1 MAEDYDEMH
10 ARLEAANAYDADADE
25 GEDEEMLDE
34 QEQQGAPM
42 PKKKKGKKDGR
53 KGRASKARSR
63 AIKAAK
69 LKAFRAGVAAAA
81 KFPRSHPLRMQS
93 EEEMAAADAADAD
106 AVEAAAAAG
115 AEAAGASEGVL
126 NAPTHEQKDQLVGQL
141 VSALHQFAGR
151 GANGPAEGY
160 RTHYDKT
167 KVIGRPSY
175 FDGTGQFHEWK
186 NEVQMYLQVMRFPPQ
201 EEADVVQSCLRGT
214 ALAWWIQKLQK
225 MAAEGVNPPRTYL
238 EFLPYL
244 NERFE
249 HRNPELAARDRLMA
263 LRQNNL
269 TLHQYLREFEGC
281 YAYIP
286 RWDEADKIHR
296 FMYGLKPYYRT
307 RFCVDP
313 ATHQWWTSFDALV
326 AYISAYLSDD
336 VSGRAE
342 DVTKQVAQVYG
353 NTAPHQQAKNGQ
365 MSKGRP
371 RGFPR
376 KLAQLMG
383 RLKGNDRALLQ
394 QIMGGR
400 VNKRKPGS
408 GDKTV
413 SYRNANGESVVRSKA
428 VRTHCHQAKP
438 GLCLGCY
445 QPGHMVAECT
455 NPVARGNPEG
465 FRAPGSRE

>member
-1 MAEDYDEMH
+1 MADDHDAMNIDAGEGQQLP
-10 ARLEAANAYDADADE
+10 AQPTQQQEAP
-25 GEDEEMLDE
+25 
-34 QEQQGAPM
+34 GAKKTASKR
-42 PKKKKGKKDGR
+42 KKKTRAQTGAKGT
-53 KGRASKARSR
+53 SKARTG
-63 AIKAAK
+63 ALAQKK
-69 LKAFRAGVAAAA
+69 LKVAGAAAA
-81 KFPRSHPLRMQS
+81 AANFPRSHPIRVQTT
-93 EEEMAAADAADAD
+93 EEMEAEAAAAAAQ
-106 AVEAAAAAG
+106 AAAAAAG
-115 AEAAGASEGVL
+115 AEAAGAEGGRTM
-126 NAPTHEQKDQLVGQL
+126 PTQDQTTQLVGEL
-141 VSALHQFAGR
+141 VNMFRTAAGR
-151 GANGPAEGY
+151 GANGQAEGS

-214 ALAWWIQKLQK
+214 ALAWWIQKLKK

-263 LRQNNL
+263 LRQNNM

-286 RWDEADKIHR
+286 KWEEADKIHR
-296 FMYGLKPYYRT
+296 FMYGLKPYFRT

-336 VSGRAE
+336 VTGRADE
-342 DVTKQVAQVYG
+342 AERRVGQVFG
-353 NTAPHQQAKNGQ
+353 DSAPNLQTKNGQ
-365 MSKGRP
+365 QKFKGKP
-371 RGFPR
+371 KGFPR
-376 KLAQLMG
+376 KLAQLLG
-383 RLKGNDRALLQ
+383 RLKGDDRAVLQ
-394 QIMGGR
+394 QIMSGR
-400 VNKRKPGS
+400 VQKRTKPGS
-408 GDKTV
+408 GDRTV
-413 SYRNANGESVVRSKA
+413 SYRNANGESVVRTKA
-428 VRTHCHQAKP
+428 VRTFCHQANP

-445 QPGHMVAECT
+445 QTGHMVADCR

-465 FRAPGSRE
+465 FRASGSRE

>member
-1 MAEDYDEMH
+1 MADEHDAM
-10 ARLEAANAYDADADE
+10 NADVNE
-25 GEDEEMLDE
+25 GEDEQMLD
-34 QEQQGAPM
+34 QQAQQGAPL
-42 PKKKKGKKDGR
+42 PKKKKRMGKKGGLQD
-53 KGRASKARSR
+53 RASAARSR
-63 AIKAAK
+63 ALQQLKLMKAY
-69 LKAFRAGVAAAA
+69 RAGIAAAA
-81 KFPRSHPLRMQS
+81 AANFPRSHPIPVQTM
-93 EEEMAAADAADAD
+93 EEMDAAETAAA
-106 AVEAAAAAG
+106 AAAAAG
-115 AEAAGASEGVL
+115 AEATGAEGGVQT
-126 NAPTHEQKDQLVGQL
+126 APATQDQTTQLVGEL
-141 VSALHQFAGR
+141 VSMFRTVAGR
-151 GANGPAEGY
+151 GGNGQAEGT

-186 NEVQMYLQVMRFPPQ
+186 NEVQMYLQVMRFPPE

-225 MAAEGVNPPRTYL
+225 MAADGVNPPRTYL

-263 LRQNNL
+263 LRQNNM

-286 RWDEADKIHR
+286 KWDEADKIHR

-336 VSGRAE
+336 VSGRADDAE
-342 DVTKQVAQVYG
+342 RRVAQVFG
-353 NTAPHQQAKNGQ
+353 DAAPHLQTKNGQ
-365 MSKGRP
+365 QKNKGRP
-371 RGFPR
+371 NKGFPH

-383 RLKGNDRALLQ
+383 RLKGDDRAILQ
-394 QIMGGR
+394 QIIGGR
-400 VNKRKPGS
+400 VQKRTKPGS

-413 SYRNANGESVVRSKA
+413 SYRNANGESVVRTKA
-428 VRTHCHQAKP
+428 VRTFCHKTNP

-445 QPGHMVAECT
+445 QPGHMVADCR